1 VCTVLLCKAA
11 TSQRNKGG
19 KLAGYLGAQ
28 LNLFQDL
35 LVIQDATRVSPVFTQ
50 QFYKVWVFLFFGWL
64 LRYPEIDETLL

>member
-1 VCTVLLCKAA
+1 VCTALLCKAA